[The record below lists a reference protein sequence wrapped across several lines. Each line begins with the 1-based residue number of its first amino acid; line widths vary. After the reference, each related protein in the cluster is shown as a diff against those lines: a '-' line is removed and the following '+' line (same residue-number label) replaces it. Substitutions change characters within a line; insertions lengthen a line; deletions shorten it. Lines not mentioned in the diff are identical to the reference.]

1 MPCEIVNSLDNVIYA
16 HLWYSNSLWLWF
28 SFPAL
33 VKLICFSDRNYFYFI
48 CSHVPL
54 DLQGK
59 GWEAS
64 EMGATST
71 EVLEQVEVQ
80 VDGESS
86 KGIPHPQ
93 VVFAKLQCL
102 SRISK
107 SNQCF
112 TKSQK
117 LRILYY
123 IKLLYFPM
131 LDTNETFFYILC
143 FQTQCVCRRHVAG
156 WPSVTNLFS
165 ERIAQCPWILSSF
178 SSECSNTNE
187 HQDVVYTVFTKYKNE
202 NLVQ

>member
-1 MPCEIVNSLDNVIYA
+1 MPREIVNSPDSVIYA
-16 HLWYSNSLWLWF
+16 HLWYSRSLWLWF

-48 CSHVPL
+48 GSHVPL

-64 EMGATST
+64 EMRATST
-71 EVLEQVEVQ
+71 GVLEQVGVQ

-93 VVFAKLQCL
+93 VVFAKLECV
-102 SRISK
+102 SRISR

-117 LRILYY
+117 LRILYK
-123 IKLLYFPM
+123 I
-131 LDTNETFFYILC
+131 
-143 FQTQCVCRRHVAG
+143 A
-156 WPSVTNLFS
+156 LFS
-165 ERIAQCPWILSSF
+165 YVGYRWNIFLHSVLPDTTWLQEACGRLAIS
-178 SSECSNTNE
+178 
-187 HQDVVYTVFTKYKNE
+187 Y
-202 NLVQ
+202 